1 MSVYLLETRDAWNS
15 YKSAEIV
22 GIYSSIKS
30 AIRMAKKFA
39 AMGENP
45 LTEYDKRCLSEIL
58 QTQGREVN
66 FTITYYKLN
75 DFDV

>member
-1 MSVYLLETRDAWNS
+1 MNVYLLETRDAWNT

-30 AIRMAKKFA
+30 AIRMAKNIA
-39 AMGENP
+39 ARDKNP
-45 LTEYDKRCLSEIL
+45 LSEYDKQCLSEIF

-66 FTITYYKLN
+66 FTITNYKLN
-75 DFDV
+75 DFEL